1 MLSHCDPSQFGT
13 LLAAEGGAEFE
24 MLKCCHAVKLILTV
38 NCWVE
43 EAGLA
48 VGEVVGY
55 DSLKSASRMNDCYLS

>member
-13 LLAAEGGAEFE
+13 MLAVEGGAEFE
-24 MLKCCHAVKLILTV
+24 KLTRCHTVKLILTV

-55 DSLKSASRMNDCYLS
+55 DSLKSASRMNDCILS